1 MVVRRIARHSLSKR
15 LIFEQADF
23 GYDNVVVVAVLPNQ
37 HTAKSRKET
46 SV

>member
-1 MVVRRIARHSLSKR
+1 MVVRRIVRHSVSKR
-15 LIFEQADF
+15 LVFEQADF
-23 GYDNVVVVAVLPNQ
+23 GYDNAVVAVLPNQ